1 MCGPQ
6 VTGACLPGSRDR
18 ATFQRK
24 TNGGEERKTSSG
36 PKETVRDKRGKQER
50 ESGRVRGPGDPRQI
64 KESVGGALRE
74 TQKVAGA
81 GPETRLDAGGSR
93 DRPGTSGPTAVRPKA
108 TASHPKPP
116 GAPLP
121 PRTPL
126 TRSAG
131 RLYPW
136 AVAAHRG
143 LDPTGG
149 EPGPLGVSP
158 RQRSP
163 PPAPTTTPRP
173 RVRAAAESGEAC
185 GWERETRCAAVAYR
199 DAPCRPE
206 DRTAPASASVLLCRQ
221 EGAQRRA
228 FVKFHIEGSS
238 R

>member
-36 PKETVRDKRGKQER
+36 PKETVRDNRGKPER

-131 RLYPW
+131 PT
-136 AVAAHRG
+136 VPMGRG
-143 LDPTGG
+143 GAPRTRPHGRGAGSARREPATAQPPTGANHYAQAAGPSCCGVRRSVRLG
-149 EPGPLGVSP
+149 ERDSLRRSRLPRRPLPAGGPHCTRL
-158 RQRSP
+158 RQRASLP
-163 PPAPTTTPRP
+163 PRGG
-173 RVRAAAESGEAC
+173 AAARVCEIS
-185 GWERETRCAAVAYR
+185 
-199 DAPCRPE
+199 
-206 DRTAPASASVLLCRQ
+206 
-221 EGAQRRA
+221 
-228 FVKFHIEGSS
+228 H
-238 R
+238 